1 MALRNDLSVARLSNR
16 LIVLAVASA
25 LAAISAAQTPTV
37 KVTIGGNGQNDG
49 RNDIILDYVQ
59 YSETEIYTEFIRPQG
74 LVSLNMAENTWKGG
88 NLNVIA
94 GKNTTGIGYNKV
106 VPDDLDG
113 RKETGEISR
122 NDFKNEVLKASQS
135 RNLNWFINSG
145 VTDTSFELT
154 MDFSQDPLRHR
165 IIFFERGPGGP
176 NSIIQ
181 LEAVN
186 AQGQKIGNSVRI
198 NPSQGH
204 MIRHD
209 FGGRDRDAAVY
220 ATTDGNNG
228 KQELGFYD
236 LHVSDFGVS
245 SVSYLRFTTPGSF
258 GFSGDLQPDFKIM
271 GTNAPVPEPGTMLAI
286 GAGAALMAWRRK
298 RAA

>member
-1 MALRNDLSVARLSNR
+1 MRKTMPVARLSSR
-16 LIVLAVASA
+16 LIVLAAGALTAA
-25 LAAISAAQTPTV
+25 LASAQTPSV
-37 KVTIGGNGQNDG
+37 GVTIGGNGQNNG
-49 RNDIILDYVQ
+49 RNDIFLDYVQ
-59 YSETEIYTEFIRPQG
+59 YSETEIYTDFIRPQG
-74 LVSLNMAENTWKGG
+74 IVSLNMSENTWRSGQ
-88 NLNVIA
+88 LNVIA
-94 GKNTTGIGYNKV
+94 GKDTTGIGYNRV
-106 VPDDLDG
+106 VPDNRNG
-113 RKETGEISR
+113 RIENGEISR
-122 NDFKNEVLKASQS
+122 DAFKNEVLKASQS
-135 RNLNWFINSG
+135 RNLNWFINSAI
-145 VTDTSFELT
+145 TDTSFELT

-181 LEAVN
+181 LEAVD
-186 AQGQKIGNSVRI
+186 AQGRKIGNAVRI

-220 ATTDGNNG
+220 ATTDGNVG

-258 GFSGDLQPDFKIM
+258 GFNGDLQPDFKIM

-286 GAGAALMAWRRK
+286 GAGAAFMAWRRK
-298 RAA
+298 RRA

>member
-1 MALRNDLSVARLSNR
+1 MRNEPLVARLSIR
-16 LIVLAVASA
+16 SLAFAAVSLLAAVA
-25 LAAISAAQTPTV
+25 AAQTPTV
-37 KVTIGGNGQNDG
+37 NVTIGGNGQNDG
-49 RNDIILDYVQ
+49 RNNIILDYVQ

-74 LVSLNMAENTWKGG
+74 LISLNMSENTWKGG

-94 GKNTTGIGYNKV
+94 GKNTTGIGYTKV
-106 VPDDLDG
+106 VPDDRDG
-113 RKETGEISR
+113 RAEAGEISR
-122 NDFKNEVLKASQS
+122 DAFKNEVLKASQS

-145 VTDTSFELT
+145 VTDTSFEMT

-165 IIFFERGPGGP
+165 ILFFERGPGGP

-181 LEAVN
+181 LEAVD
-186 AQGQKIGNSVRI
+186 AQGRKIGNSVRI

-245 SVSYLRFTTPGSF
+245 SVSFLPFTTPGSF

-286 GAGAALMAWRRK
+286 GAGAALLARRRK
-298 RAA
+298 AKKA